1 MIVITDTFND
11 DLGSIIKGC
20 EEGAHH
26 LSLHITIW
34 INGKQIITIHRIN
47 K

>member
-34 INGKQIITIHRIN
+34 IDQWKTNNNYT
-47 K
+47 